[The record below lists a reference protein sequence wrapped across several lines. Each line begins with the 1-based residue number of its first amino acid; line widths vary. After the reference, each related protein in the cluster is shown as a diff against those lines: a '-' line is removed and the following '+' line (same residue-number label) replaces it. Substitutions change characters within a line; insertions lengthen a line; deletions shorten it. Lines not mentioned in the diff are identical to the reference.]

1 MKEQNK
7 NVINDI
13 YEKFNYFEK
22 NKIPYKFKMN
32 DSEMYEIINSCIK
45 IYYSVLGEIKLSP
58 LEIEIIMNNKE
69 KVINL
74 IEKTDINKKSDF
86 GYTPLEV
93 AISMRNYDISKL
105 LIENGADVN
114 LHSKYTPLNLA
125 SKTRNY
131 KIIELLLENGANV
144 NYLDENGFNALHYL
158 LSARYIS
165 YISYPNLIFSKIG
178 YKNIGINE
186 NKSMA
191 DIVELLYKNG
201 IDINCKGKWK
211 IDNVETEINAL
222 SLAVEEAESK
232 VIKKLIDYGATREV
246 VELDPDSIYEYQ
258 ISFNFIEDILDGDIS
273 MWIDAPKEYIN
284 YLNYIK
290 NIIKYNIRV
299 NVVTKNDGYK
309 RLKKIINNSNTKQ
322 QEN

>member
-1 MKEQNK
+1 MKEKNK

-13 YEKFNYFEK
+13 YEKFSYFEK
-22 NKIPYKFKMN
+22 NKIPYRFKMN

-74 IEKTDINKKSDF
+74 IEKSDVNKKSDF

-93 AISMRNYDISKL
+93 AISMRNYDICKL

-131 KIIELLLENGANV
+131 KIIELLLENGADV

-158 LSARYIS
+158 LSAKYLS
-165 YISYPNLIFSKIG
+165 YISYPHLIFSKIG
-178 YKNIGINE
+178 YKNTGINE
-186 NKSMA
+186 KKSMA

-211 IDNVETEINAL
+211 IDEVETEINSL
-222 SLAVEEAESK
+222 SLAVEEADYK

-246 VELDPDSIYEYQ
+246 VELDPDYIYRYQ
-258 ISFNFIEDILDGDIS
+258 ISFNFIEDILDSDIS
-273 MWIDAPKEYIN
+273 MWIEAPKEYID

-309 RLKKIINNSNTKQ
+309 RLKKIINNTNTK
-322 QEN
+322 